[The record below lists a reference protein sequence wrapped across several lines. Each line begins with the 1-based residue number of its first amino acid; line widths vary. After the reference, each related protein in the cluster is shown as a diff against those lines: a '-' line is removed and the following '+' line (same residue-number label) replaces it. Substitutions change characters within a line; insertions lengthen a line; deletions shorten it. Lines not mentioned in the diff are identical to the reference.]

1 MPSAPLLKCRT
12 TGHRR
17 HRLGTQHS
25 TASSGDTTSNKKGN
39 VTILKSKSSSIKSFG
54 ARDNGGTDE
63 SPEVNSYWYLGSMKN
78 KKTKHVKNGS
88 SQNNNVE
95 SRSDSPSPSGLSS
108 TALSIGAV
116 SIIFIS
122 IFVVYTSDLL
132 PKTLQKSDSPPIS
145 TKGGWRL
152 ASVNV
157 LQKFGSSKCTVT
169 RKDAKYFTNAEFEK
183 DFRFKKP
190 LIVSFDNGASGWTR
204 PESWSVESLKKEY
217 GDWLV
222 YSGSSL
228 EIVRR
233 GGNGNVESSFTKFVD
248 QLIRSKDDKGE
259 PLYIFD
265 RMFYNDSSLPT
276 TLKPPKYFEIKDGR
290 DDSIFFLGAS
300 SSGVSFH
307 KHADAWN
314 GVIYGEKRWFLYPV
328 NHTPPG
334 GVYPGFTQIEWFEK
348 VYPFLPESEKPIE
361 CVQKAGEIL
370 YLPEGTYHG
379 TINMGDTVAIGI
391 QRKKASTKQEKL
403 VYEEL
408 NRRSSLNGKLSEKEK
423 ADTHTEILHLYE
435 ELHKLLPES
444 TEVMM
449 KLGQTYGEHGHVE
462 KGLELTL
469 KAIEKDPYFVLAYLN
484 KADLLNKLDKI
495 EEAEDSYK
503 KAIELNPNLWDVH
516 AQYGSFLVNHKR
528 PEEAIKHFNR
538 GIELSSKQQGFY
550 NMLRHAQKMMGDDEG
565 AEKTERLMKQLF
577 NRRN

>member
-1 MPSAPLLKCRT
+1 
-12 TGHRR
+12 
-17 HRLGTQHS
+17 
-25 TASSGDTTSNKKGN
+25 
-39 VTILKSKSSSIKSFG
+39 
-54 ARDNGGTDE
+54 
-63 SPEVNSYWYLGSMKN
+63 
-78 KKTKHVKNGS
+78 
-88 SQNNNVE
+88 
-95 SRSDSPSPSGLSS
+95 
-108 TALSIGAV
+108 
-116 SIIFIS
+116 
-122 IFVVYTSDLL
+122 
-132 PKTLQKSDSPPIS
+132 
-145 TKGGWRL
+145 
-152 ASVNV
+152 
-157 LQKFGSSKCTVT
+157 
-169 RKDAKYFTNAEFEK
+169 
-183 DFRFKKP
+183 
-190 LIVSFDNGASGWTR
+190 
-204 PESWSVESLKKEY
+204 
-217 GDWLV
+217 
-222 YSGSSL
+222 
-228 EIVRR
+228 
-233 GGNGNVESSFTKFVD
+233 
-248 QLIRSKDDKGE
+248 
-259 PLYIFD
+259 
-265 RMFYNDSSLPT
+265 MFYNDSSLPT

-348 VYPFLPESEKPIE
+348 VYPLLPESEKPIE

-403 VYEEL
+403 TCNLDGLILFNIFLSRITLCKLNFTEL
-408 NRRSSLNGKLSEKEK
+408 NRRNSLNGKLSEKEK

-435 ELHKLLPES
+435 ELNKLLPES

-469 KAIEKDPYFVLAYLN
+469 KAIDKDPYFVLAYLN
-484 KADLLNKLDKI
+484 KADLLNKLDKM

-528 PEEAIKHFNR
+528 PEDAIKHFKR
-538 GIELSSKQQGFY
+538 GIELSPKQQGFY
-550 NMLRHAQKMMGDDEG
+550 NMLRHAQKMMGDDEE
-565 AEKTERLMKQLF
+565 AEKTERLMRQLF